1 MGEAEQADYT
11 RLRHRM
17 VEEQLAR
24 RGIVNKRVLD
34 AMREVP
40 RHLFVAPQ
48 LRHLAYHDGP
58 LPIGGGQTISQPYIV
73 ALMTQ
78 LLTLHG
84 DESVL
89 EVGVGS
95 GYQTAILSLL
105 ARQVI
110 GLERV
115 AALAGQAAEVLDS
128 LGYEDVTI
136 HVGDGSQGLLDQA
149 PFDAILVAAASP
161 SVPAPLQSQLADGG
175 RLVIPVD
182 DGMGQMLERIERKG
196 GALHVEPLVPV
207 RFVPLVGKHGFER
220 DRY

>member
-1 MGEAEQADYT
+1 VSETPEADYT

-17 VEEQLAR
+17 VEEQLKR
-24 RGIVNKRVLD
+24 RGIANQRVLD

-40 RHLFVAPQ
+40 RHLFVAPP
-48 LRHLAYHDGP
+48 LRHLAYQDGP
-58 LPIGGGQTISQPYIV
+58 LPIGQGQTISQPYIV

-78 LLTLHG
+78 LLTLQG
-84 DESVL
+84 EENVL

-105 ARQVI
+105 AREVV

-115 AALAGQAAEVLDS
+115 PVLAEQAAETLDG
-128 LGYEDVTI
+128 LGYDNVTI

-182 DGMGQMLERIERKG
+182 DGTGQMLERIQRKG

-207 RFVPLVGKHGFER
+207 RFVPLLGKHGFE
-220 DRY
+220 